1 MVLKICFLLPI
12 FITSFLSIA
21 SNSTVKAL
29 DKVPWDINDGK
40 IIASWSE
47 ENIYIYA
54 MDWKREEKENRGVYK
69 EIILSVKGHE
79 RYFSCWEI
87 STNPG
92 FRPKFVLSDINND
105 GCKELIVISVGGTGT
120 GVYPEDIHVFRVDSE
135 GFLYDIY
142 VVDPLEG
149 IYQNVKEKLII
160 KNGIAT
166 IRINIKGNDYTM
178 SVKES
183 SLGFWGNEVGFGS
196 IIRYSFVDNKLIVKV
211 NALVGNGVS
220 CGFIV
225 MDYVFEN
232 KRLRIN
238 DVKFEKVNNIMFN
251 YQF

>member
-21 SNSTVKAL
+21 PNSTAKVL
-29 DKVPWDINDGK
+29 DKAPWNIKDGK
-40 IIASWSE
+40 VIASWSE
-47 ENIYIYA
+47 ENIYMYA
-54 MDWKREEKENRGVYK
+54 MDSKIEEKENRGVYK

-87 STNPG
+87 STNPV
-92 FRPKFVLSDINND
+92 FKPKLVLSDINND
-105 GCKELIVISVGGTGT
+105 GSKELIVISVGGTGT

-149 IYQNVKEKLII
+149 IYQNVKEKLTI

-166 IRINIKGNDYTM
+166 ITIDIRGKDYIIT
-178 SVKES
+178 VKES
-183 SLGFWGNEVGFGS
+183 SLGFWGDEVGFGS
-196 IIRYSFVDNKLIVKV
+196 IIRYSVIDNKLIVKV
-211 NALVGNGVS
+211 NAFIGNGVS

-232 KRLRIN
+232 KRLRIS
-238 DVKFEKVNNIMFN
+238 DAKFEKVNNIMFN